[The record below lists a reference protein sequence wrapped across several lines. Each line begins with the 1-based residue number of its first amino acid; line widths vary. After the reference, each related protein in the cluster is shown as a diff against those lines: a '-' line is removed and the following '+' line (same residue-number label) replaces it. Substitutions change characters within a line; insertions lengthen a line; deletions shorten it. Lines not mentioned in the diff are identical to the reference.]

1 MSEKVQCE
9 SLFCLT
15 IGQKPQNKINKKMQ
29 LNELIVFCFV
39 FLHEDLVQQLSNT
52 WDKIYF
58 LASYMKLKYSLSL
71 LNVVK

>member
-1 MSEKVQCE
+1 
-9 SLFCLT
+9 
-15 IGQKPQNKINKKMQ
+15 MQ

-58 LASYMKLKYSLSL
+58 LASYIKLKYSLSL